1 MTAGPPTATMTA
13 RPATATMT
21 TRIPTATM
29 TAGPP
34 TATMTAGPPTATM
47 TTGPPTATMT
57 AGPPT
62 ATMTA
67 GPPTATMTAGPPS
80 ATMTAGPPTAT
91 MTAGA
96 HIATMTAGPPTAT
109 MTAGPPT
116 ATMTAGPPTATMTTR
131 IPTGTMTSRAHIATM
146 TAGPPT
152 ATMTAGPPT
161 ATMTAGPPTAT
172 MTTRIPT
179 GTMTSRAPAAAMTV
193 GPLTAAVTAGPPTA
207 TLTLGLLAS
216 ESGDIC
222 LPAGWK
228 QTLPKAD
235 HLWVSKALFRFS
247 PGGRVEFDLDKIDRV
262 WFYPPQP
269 SLSCTIKPRVDRY
282 FSRPL
287 FLWMPRRLWLVKLYC
302 PQQGCNRVEL
312 TSVGIYNKVRQV
324 LDVNGYYTIAGET
337 LICPACKKR
346 MVSWNQKIIQ
356 QLDLGHQLQFPCILT
371 YRYAC
376 DLKIIRLLRQR
387 GIGNSASQ
395 IRAKIQEQHSEVW
408 LQKCIQYMTDMP
420 RVFTC
425 SCNWTYLAAKT

>member
-1 MTAGPPTATMTA
+1 M
-13 RPATATMT
+13 
-21 TRIPTATM
+21 
-29 TAGPP
+29 
-34 TATMTAGPPTATM
+34 
-47 TTGPPTATMT
+47 
-57 AGPPT
+57 
-62 ATMTA
+62 
-67 GPPTATMTAGPPS
+67 
-80 ATMTAGPPTAT
+80 
-91 MTAGA
+91 
-96 HIATMTAGPPTAT
+96 
-109 MTAGPPT
+109 
-116 ATMTAGPPTATMTTR
+116 
-131 IPTGTMTSRAHIATM
+131 
-146 TAGPPT
+146 
-152 ATMTAGPPT
+152 
-161 ATMTAGPPTAT
+161 
-172 MTTRIPT
+172 
-179 GTMTSRAPAAAMTV
+179 
-193 GPLTAAVTAGPPTA
+193 
-207 TLTLGLLAS
+207 
-216 ESGDIC
+216 
-222 LPAGWK
+222 
-228 QTLPKAD
+228 
-235 HLWVSKALFRFS
+235 
-247 PGGRVEFDLDKIDRV
+247 DKIDRV

-408 LQKCIQYMTDMP
+408 LQKCIQYMTDCQG
-420 RVFTC
+420 F
-425 SCNWTYLAAKT
+425 SLAAATGLILPPRHEEPPTLAPVPQYRWLMQVYAQDVMQRIEEVKSNITSLLGNILKIDFTKKIVKKLAGEISKTAMSVPNV